1 VAVDDDADL
10 GALVNSFNDMARAL
24 QERIERDARFASDV
38 SHELR
43 SPLTTLAASVGVL
56 EGRRDELPERAQ
68 AALDLLVADVAR
80 FSAMVEDLLE
90 ISRFEAGAVRLQL
103 DEVRISELVCN
114 AVDSSHPTVEVEI
127 EADAADAVVQADKRR
142 MSRVLANLLDNA
154 GRYGGGAT
162 SVRVGLD
169 GGADTVQIIVEDDGP
184 GIAEED
190 RERVFD
196 RFARGSTEAGRRGT
210 GEGVGLGL
218 ALVREHVNLHGGRV
232 WVEGRDQGSGA
243 RVIVE
248 LPVLMTDR
256 PAEPEEEPET
266 DLGPAAVPAAEVDEV
281 QV

>member
-1 VAVDDDADL
+1 
-10 GALVNSFNDMARAL
+10 M
-24 QERIERDARFASDV
+24 
-38 SHELR
+38 
-43 SPLTTLAASVGVL
+43 
-56 EGRRDELPERAQ
+56 
-68 AALDLLVADVAR
+68 
-80 FSAMVEDLLE
+80 
-90 ISRFEAGAVRLQL
+90 
-103 DEVRISELVCN
+103 
-114 AVDSSHPTVEVEI
+114 
-127 EADAADAVVQADKRR
+127 VQADKRR

-154 GRYGGGAT
+154 ARYGGGAT
-162 SVRVGLD
+162 SVRVSLD
-169 GGADTVQIIVEDDGP
+169 GGPDAVQIIVEDNGP

-218 ALVREHVNLHGGRV
+218 ALVKEHVNLHGGRV
-232 WVEGRDQGSGA
+232 WVEDRDDGSGA